1 MGKRAVIVTGR
12 RDIVSTLAPARRKP
26 LALLIGVLLG
36 TSGSGWAAGIVSDGG
51 TATTISTAANG
62 RQTVNIAPAVSGV
75 SQNSYSQF
83 NVSQAGASLNNV
95 GVNARNI
102 VNQVTSTNPSL
113 IQGDITVLGPRA
125 NVILANPNGIT
136 VNGGSFVNTGN
147 VALTTGQVSF
157 NNFIPAPGLTQ
168 RNIILN
174 TNQGQIVIGPEGLSG
189 AMLNLELIAKS
200 LVVGGPVVNSF
211 SGSAAGI
218 RAVVGDSHAEI
229 DSSVSPTDNITPWI
243 TTTSPHTKSAV
254 TAIDIT
260 PLGSLT
266 AGRIELIVTDQG
278 AGVHHAGAMLAN
290 VGDFSISA
298 TGDVQIAGG
307 TISAARN
314 LIVAAPGL
322 SAAGGVNG
330 NPSLTAGGNVDAHS
344 SSSVQLANA
353 TVTAGGDILL
363 GVSGN
368 PSTTDTTIANSNL
381 TAVGGIGVFAQGHAL
396 QVNASTM
403 NAQQNVLLGADSIN
417 LASGW
422 NEQTAAP
429 TVVNSSTGTVTITS
443 PGVLQMSGAQVN
455 GTAGSIVNVSS
466 LTLAA
471 LHSPDG
477 SNVQQAMLQSTGGAV
492 TVKAT
497 GPISVTGSDLLAA
510 TGITTN
516 STSFTLQNDG
526 TSGSIVDATKGAV
539 TVNATGPIGI
549 IGSDLLAAS
558 DITANSVGFTL
569 QNNAQS
575 SAKVLSA
582 GGAVTINATT
592 GPIGITGSAV
602 QAATG
607 ITTHSAGFSMQNDGA
622 LQSSMVATG
631 VAPAKDA
638 PAVGGSVSINSTGD
652 ITNTGSLIQGNAR
665 TAGNSAAVTLVAS
678 GNILNQSPDAN
689 TLAAIF
695 GVNDDVNLQANGNIE
710 NHYGRI
716 LTNNA
721 LHIAALGDV
730 SNIVDKQ
737 AGSNNEQPQTSQ
749 SQGTRWLL
757 FTKSTNS
764 FSVDYGQLDRPD
776 QLSYLV
782 SYAGT
787 TISGRNVLNLG
798 GVILANNN
806 SDITINAAQSFQN
819 VALFSGQANFQR
831 SCLIVCHSSA
841 SSTVQSVGGN
851 ISAGNNINITA
862 GTSASNIGGTVT
874 AAAGNLTVTAPTVLA
889 QGVLGYRA
897 YEQSR
902 GFKSWFGDTW
912 AQLYAMDV
920 GGSWMANVGKI
931 IIDGQEVIDGGSFS
945 GAGGVTATGGVLT
958 LKNPQNDPVT
968 INRHLGLIS
977 WLWH

>member
-1 MGKRAVIVTGR
+1 MGKHGEFTNGHQAIVTG
-12 RDIVSTLAPARRKP
+12 TARRKP
-26 LALLIGVLLG
+26 LALLISLWLG

-51 TATTISTAANG
+51 TATTVSTAANG
-62 RQTVNIAPAVSGV
+62 RQTVNIAPAISGV
-75 SQNSYSQF
+75 SNNTYSLF

-136 VNGGSFVNTGN
+136 VNGGKFVNTGN

-157 NNFIPAPGLTQ
+157 NDFVPAPGLTQ
-168 RNIILN
+168 RNIVLN

-189 AMLNLELIAKS
+189 AMLNLELIAKN

-243 TTTSPHTKSAV
+243 TTTSPNTKNAV

-290 VGDFSISA
+290 VGDFSILAS
-298 TGDVQIAGG
+298 GDVQIAGG
-307 TISAARN
+307 TIAATRN

-322 SAAGGVNG
+322 SAAPGVNG
-330 NPSLTAGGNVDAHS
+330 NPSLTAGGNVDVRS
-344 SSSVQLANA
+344 TSIQLTNA
-353 TVTAGGDILL
+353 TVAAGNPQITKGGDILL
-363 GVSGN
+363 GVQGN
-368 PSTTDTTIANSNL
+368 ASTADTTIVNSNL
-381 TAVGGIGVFAQGHAL
+381 TATGGIGVFDQGHAL
-396 QVNASTM
+396 QVNASTL
-403 NAQQNVLLGADSIN
+403 NAQQNVLINADSVA
-417 LASGW
+417 LTSGW
-422 NEQTAAP
+422 NGQTAAP
-429 TVVNSSTGTVTITS
+429 TQVNSSGGTVTITA
-443 PGVLQMSGAQVN
+443 PGALQLSGAQIN

-477 SNVQQAMLQSTGGAV
+477 SALQRAALQSTGGAV
-492 TVKAT
+492 TVKTA
-497 GPISVTGSDLLAA
+497 GPISITGSDLLAA
-510 TGITTN
+510 TDIATN
-516 STSFTLQNDG
+516 SAGFTLQNDG
-526 TSGSIVDATKGAV
+526 AARATV
-539 TVNATGPIGI
+539 VATNGGVVI
-549 IGSDLLAAS
+549 
-558 DITANSVGFTL
+558 N
-569 QNNAQS
+569 S
-575 SAKVLSA
+575 SADIL
-582 GGAVTINATT
+582 
-592 GPIGITGSAV
+592 
-602 QAATG
+602 
-607 ITTHSAGFSMQNDGA
+607 
-622 LQSSMVATG
+622 
-631 VAPAKDA
+631 
-638 PAVGGSVSINSTGD
+638 NS
-652 ITNTGSLIQGNAR
+652 GSLIQGNTRNA
-665 TAGNSAAVTLVAS
+665 ANSASLGAVTLTAG

-689 TLAAIF
+689 TLAAVF
-695 GVNDDVNLQANGNIE
+695 GVNDDVNLQAKGNIE

-716 LTNNA
+716 LTNGA
-721 LHIAALGDV
+721 LHVAAVGDV

-749 SQGTRWLL
+749 SQGTRWLI
-757 FTKSTNS
+757 FTKSTNN

-798 GVILANNN
+798 GVILANNA

-819 VALFSGQANFQR
+819 SALFSGQAQFQR

-851 ISAGNNINITA
+851 ISAGNNIQITA
-862 GTSASNIGGTVT
+862 GTIASNIGGTVT

-931 IIDGQEVIDGGSFS
+931 VINGQEIIDGGSFS
-945 GAGGVTATGGVLT
+945 AGGGVTATGGVLT

>member
-1 MGKRAVIVTGR
+1 MGKHGEFTNGHQVVVTG
-12 RDIVSTLAPARRKP
+12 TARRKP
-26 LALLIGVLLG
+26 LALLISLALG

-51 TATTISTAANG
+51 TATTVSTAANG
-62 RQTVNIAPAVSGV
+62 RQTVNIAPAISGV
-75 SQNSYSQF
+75 SNNTYNQF
-83 NVSQAGASLNNV
+83 NVGRAGASLNNV
-95 GVNARNI
+95 GINARNI

-147 VALTTGQVSF
+147 VALTTGRVTF
-157 NNFIPAPGLTQ
+157 NDFIPAPGLTQ
-168 RNIILN
+168 RNIVLN

-189 AMLNLELIAKS
+189 AMLNLELITKN
-200 LVVGGPVVNSF
+200 LMVNGPVTNSF
-211 SGSAAGI
+211 SGSSAGI
-218 RAVVGDSHAEI
+218 RAIVGDSHAEI
-229 DSSVSPTDNITPWI
+229 DSSVSPTDNLTPWI
-243 TTTSPHTKSAV
+243 SYTSPNTKNPI

-278 AGVHHAGAMLAN
+278 AGVHHAGAMYAN
-290 VGDFSISA
+290 VGDFSVSA
-298 TGDVQIAGG
+298 SGGIQIAGG
-307 TISAARN
+307 TITATGN

-322 SAAGGVNG
+322 STTSGVNG
-330 NPSLTAGGNVDAHS
+330 KPSLNAGGNVDVRS
-344 SSSVQLANA
+344 TSIQLANA
-353 TVTAGGDILL
+353 MVSAGSPTITQAGDILL
-363 GVSGN
+363 GVQGN
-368 PSTTDTTIANSNL
+368 ATTTDTTIANSNL
-381 TAVGGIGVFAQGHAL
+381 TATGGIGVFNQGHAL

-403 NAQQNVLLGADSIN
+403 NAQQNVLLNADNIN

-422 NEQTAAP
+422 NGQTAAP
-429 TVVNSSTGTVTITS
+429 TQVNSSSGIVTVTS
-443 PGVLQMSGAQVN
+443 PGALHMSGAQIN
-455 GTAGSIVNVSS
+455 GTAGSVVNVSN
-466 LTLAA
+466 LTLTA

-477 SNVQQAMLQSTGGAV
+477 STLQRAALQSTGGAV

-497 GPISVTGSDLLAA
+497 GPISITGSDLLAA
-510 TGITTN
+510 TDIATN
-516 STSFTLQNDG
+516 SAGFTLQNDG
-526 TSGSIVDATKGAV
+526 AARSTVVATNAGVIV
-539 TVNATGPIGI
+539 N
-549 IGSDLLAAS
+549 
-558 DITANSVGFTL
+558 
-569 QNNAQS
+569 S
-575 SAKVLSA
+575 SADIL
-582 GGAVTINATT
+582 
-592 GPIGITGSAV
+592 
-602 QAATG
+602 
-607 ITTHSAGFSMQNDGA
+607 
-622 LQSSMVATG
+622 
-631 VAPAKDA
+631 
-638 PAVGGSVSINSTGD
+638 NS
-652 ITNTGSLIQGNAR
+652 GSLIQGNAR
-665 TAGNSAAVTLVAS
+665 NAANNASLGAVTLTAG
-678 GNILNQSPDAN
+678 GNILNESPDAN
-689 TLAAIF
+689 ALAAVF
-695 GVNDDVNLQANGNIE
+695 GVNDDVNLQAKGNIE

-721 LHIAALGDV
+721 LYIAALGDV
-730 SNIVDKQ
+730 GNIVDKQ

-749 SQGTRWLL
+749 SQGTRWLI
-757 FTKSTNS
+757 FTKSSNN

-798 GVILANNN
+798 GVILANSN

-819 VALFSGQANFQR
+819 SALFSGQAQFQR
-831 SCLIVCHSSA
+831 SCLFVCHGSA

-851 ISAGNNINITA
+851 ISAGNNIQITA
-862 GTSASNIGGTVT
+862 GTTASNIGGTVT
-874 AAAGNLTVTAPTVLA
+874 ASGGNLTVTAPTVLA

-912 AQLYAMDV
+912 ARLYAMDV

-931 IIDGQEVIDGGSFS
+931 VINGQEVIDGGSFS

>member
-1 MGKRAVIVTGR
+1 MGKHGEFTNGHQVIVIGT
-12 RDIVSTLAPARRKP
+12 ACRKP
-26 LALLIGVLLG
+26 LALLISLWLG

-51 TATTISTAANG
+51 TATTVSTAANG
-62 RQTVNIAPAVSGV
+62 RQTVNIAPAISGV
-75 SQNSYSQF
+75 SNNTYNQF
-83 NVSQAGASLNNV
+83 NVGRAGASLNNV
-95 GVNARNI
+95 GINARNI

-147 VALTTGQVSF
+147 VALTTGRVTF
-157 NNFIPAPGLTQ
+157 NDFIPAPGLTQ
-168 RNIILN
+168 RNIVLN

-189 AMLNLELIAKS
+189 AMLNLELITKN
-200 LVVGGPVVNSF
+200 LMVNGPVTNSF
-211 SGSAAGI
+211 SGSSAGI
-218 RAVVGDSHAEI
+218 RAIVGDSHAEI
-229 DSSVSPTDNITPWI
+229 DSSVSPTDNLTPWI
-243 TTTSPHTKSAV
+243 SYTSPNTKNPI

-266 AGRIELIVTDQG
+266 AGRVELIVTDQG
-278 AGVHHAGAMLAN
+278 AGVHHAGAMYAN
-290 VGDFSISA
+290 VGDFSVSA
-298 TGDVQIAGG
+298 SGDIQIAGG
-307 TISAARN
+307 TIAAIGN

-322 SAAGGVNG
+322 STTSGVNG
-330 NPSLTAGGNVDAHS
+330 KPSLSAGGNVDVRS
-344 SSSVQLANA
+344 TSIQLAN
-353 TVTAGGDILL
+353 TMVSAGSPTITQAGDILL
-363 GVSGN
+363 GVQGN
-368 PSTTDTTIANSNL
+368 ATTTDTTIANSNL
-381 TAVGGIGVFAQGHAL
+381 TATGGIGVFNQGHAL

-403 NAQQNVLLGADSIN
+403 NAQQNVLLNADNIN

-422 NEQTAAP
+422 NGQTAAP
-429 TVVNSSTGTVTITS
+429 TQVNSSSGIVTVTS
-443 PGVLQMSGAQVN
+443 PGALYMSGAQIN
-455 GTAGSIVNVSS
+455 GTAGSVVNVSN
-466 LTLAA
+466 LTLTA

-477 SNVQQAMLQSTGGAV
+477 STLQRAALQSTGGAV

-497 GPISVTGSDLLAA
+497 GSISITGADLLATTDIA
-510 TGITTN
+510 TN
-516 STSFTLQNDG
+516 SAGFTLQNDG
-526 TSGSIVDATKGAV
+526 AARSTVVATNGGV
-539 TVNATGPIGI
+539 VVN
-549 IGSDLLAAS
+549 
-558 DITANSVGFTL
+558 
-569 QNNAQS
+569 S
-575 SAKVLSA
+575 SADIL
-582 GGAVTINATT
+582 
-592 GPIGITGSAV
+592 
-602 QAATG
+602 
-607 ITTHSAGFSMQNDGA
+607 
-622 LQSSMVATG
+622 
-631 VAPAKDA
+631 
-638 PAVGGSVSINSTGD
+638 NS
-652 ITNTGSLIQGNAR
+652 GSLIQGNVRNVANN
-665 TAGNSAAVTLVAS
+665 ASLGAVTLTAG
-678 GNILNQSPDAN
+678 GNILNESPDAN
-689 TLAAIF
+689 ALAAVF
-695 GVNDDVNLQANGNIE
+695 GVNDDVNLQAKGNIE

-749 SQGTRWLL
+749 SQGTRWLI
-757 FTKSTNS
+757 FTKSSNN

-798 GVILANNN
+798 GVILANSN

-819 VALFSGQANFQR
+819 SALFSGQAQFQR
-831 SCLIVCHSSA
+831 SCLFVCHGSA

-851 ISAGNNINITA
+851 ISAGNNIQITA
-862 GTSASNIGGTVT
+862 GTTASNIGGTVT
-874 AAAGNLTVTAPTVLA
+874 ASGGNLTVTAPTVLA

-912 AQLYAMDV
+912 ARLYAMDV

-931 IIDGQEVIDGGSFS
+931 VINGQEVIDGGSFS

>member
-1 MGKRAVIVTGR
+1 MAKVALQGR
-12 RDIVSTLAPARRKP
+12 GDEVVLNEEASVRLKP
-26 LALLIGVLLG
+26 LALLIGLLVG

-51 TATTISTAANG
+51 TATSVSTAANG

-75 SQNSYSQF
+75 SQNSFSQF

-125 NVILANPNGIT
+125 NVILSNPNGIT

-168 RNIILN
+168 RNVILN
-174 TNQGQIVIGPEGLSG
+174 TSQGQIVIGPEGLSG
-189 AMLNLELIAKS
+189 AMLNLELIAKN
-200 LVVGGPVVNSF
+200 LVVNGPVTNSF

-243 TTTSPHTKSAV
+243 SYTSSKTKSSV

-278 AGVHHAGAMLAN
+278 AGVQHAGKTLAN

-298 TGDVQIAGG
+298 SGDVQIAGG
-307 TISAARN
+307 TIAATGN
-314 LIVAAPGL
+314 LIVAAPSL
-322 SAAGGVNG
+322 SAAAGANG
-330 NPSLTAGGNVDAHS
+330 NPSLTAGGNVDAHL
-344 SSSVQLANA
+344 SSSVQLANT

-363 GVSGN
+363 GTSGT
-368 PSTTDTTIANSNL
+368 PSTTDTTITNSNL
-381 TAVGGIGVFAQGHAL
+381 TATGGIGVFNQGHAL

-403 NAQQNVLLGADSIN
+403 NAQQNVLINADSIT

-422 NEQTAAP
+422 NGQTAAP
-429 TVVNSSTGTVTITS
+429 TQVNSSSGTVTITS
-443 PGVLQMSGAQVN
+443 PGALQMSGAQVN
-455 GTAGSIVNVSS
+455 GTGGSLINVSS

-477 SNVQQAMLQSTGGAV
+477 SNVQRAKLESTGGAM
-492 TVKAT
+492 TINAT
-497 GPISVTGSDLLAA
+497 GPISVTGSDILAA
-510 TGITTN
+510 ADLTAN
-516 STSFTLQNDG
+516 STGFTLQNDG
-526 TSGSIVDATKGAV
+526 TSSSTAESTAGAV
-539 TVNATGPIGI
+539 TVNATGPIR
-549 IGSDLLAAS
+549 
-558 DITANSVGFTL
+558 
-569 QNNAQS
+569 
-575 SAKVLSA
+575 
-582 GGAVTINATT
+582 
-592 GPIGITGSAV
+592 ITGSNLL
-602 QAATG
+602 AATG
-607 ITTHSAGFSMQNDGA
+607 ITTHSAGFTVQNSGA
-622 LQSSMVATG
+622 LQSTVVATG

-638 PAVGGSVSINSTGD
+638 PAVGGGVSINSTGD

-678 GNILNQSPDAN
+678 GNILNESPDAN

-695 GVNDDVNLQANGNIE
+695 GVNDDVNMQATGNIE

-721 LHIAALGDV
+721 LHIAAQGDV

-782 SYAGT
+782 SYTGT

-819 VALFSGQANFQR
+819 TALFSGQANFQR
-831 SCLIVCHSSA
+831 SCLFVCSSSA

-851 ISAGNNINITA
+851 ISAGNNITITA
-862 GTSASNIGGTVT
+862 GTSASNTGGTVT

-931 IIDGQEVIDGGSFS
+931 MIDGQEIIDGGSFS

>member
-1 MGKRAVIVTGR
+1 MQ
-12 RDIVSTLAPARRKP
+12 RKP
-26 LALLIGVLLG
+26 IALLISLWLG
-36 TSGSGWAAGIVSDGG
+36 TSGLSWAAGIVSDGG
-51 TATTISTAANG
+51 TATTVNTAGNG

-75 SQNSYSQF
+75 SHNTYSQF
-83 NVSQAGASLNNV
+83 NVGQAGASLNNV

-157 NNFIPAPGLTQ
+157 NDFIPAPGLTQ
-168 RNIILN
+168 RNIVLN
-174 TNQGQIVIGPEGLSG
+174 TSQGQIVIGPEGLSG

-200 LVVGGPVVNSF
+200 LVVNGPVANSF
-211 SGSAAGI
+211 SGSSAGI
-218 RAVVGDSHAEI
+218 RAVAGDSHAEI
-229 DSSVSPTDNITPWI
+229 DSSVSPTDNLTPWI
-243 TTTSPHTKSAV
+243 NYTSPNTKNAV

-278 AGVHHAGAMLAN
+278 AGVHHAGAMYAN
-290 VGDFSISA
+290 VGDFSVSA
-298 TGDVQIAGG
+298 SGDIQLAGG
-307 TISAARN
+307 SIAAAGN

-322 SAAGGVNG
+322 NVASGMNG
-330 NPSLTAGGNVDAHS
+330 NPSLSAGGNVDIR

-353 TVTAGGDILL
+353 TVTAGSPKITQAGNILL
-363 GVSGN
+363 GVQGAAT
-368 PSTTDTTIANSNL
+368 TTDTTIANSNL
-381 TAVGGIGVFAQGHAL
+381 TATGGIGVFNQGHAL
-396 QVNASTM
+396 QVNASTL
-403 NAQQNVLLGADSIN
+403 NAAQNVLINADSVN
-417 LASGW
+417 LISGW
-422 NEQTAAP
+422 NGQAAAP
-429 TVVNSSTGTVTITS
+429 TQVNSNGGTVGITS
-443 PGVLQMSGAQVN
+443 SGALQMSGAQVN
-455 GTAGSIVNVSS
+455 GTAGSLVDVSS

-477 SNVQQAMLQSTGGAV
+477 SSVQRAGLQSAGGAV
-492 TVKAT
+492 MVTAT
-497 GPISVTGSDLLAA
+497 GAISVTGSDLLAA
-510 TGITTN
+510 TDLVTN
-516 STSFTLQNDG
+516 
-526 TSGSIVDATKGAV
+526 
-539 TVNATGPIGI
+539 
-549 IGSDLLAAS
+549 
-558 DITANSVGFTL
+558 
-569 QNNAQS
+569 
-575 SAKVLSA
+575 
-582 GGAVTINATT
+582 
-592 GPIGITGSAV
+592 
-602 QAATG
+602 
-607 ITTHSAGFSMQNDGA
+607 SAGFALKNDGA
-622 LQSSMVATG
+622 SGSTAVASNGG
-631 VAPAKDA
+631 V
-638 PAVGGSVSINSTGD
+638 VINSSAD
-652 ITNTGSLIQGNAR
+652 ISNSGSLIQGKMRNAAN
-665 TAGNSAAVTLVAS
+665 TASLGAVTLMAA
-678 GNILNQSPDAN
+678 GNILNQSPDTN
-689 TLAAIF
+689 TLAAVF
-695 GVNDDVNLQANGNIE
+695 GVSDDVNLKANGNIV

-721 LHIAALGDV
+721 LYISALGDV

-737 AGSNNEQPQTSQ
+737 TGSNNEQPQSSQ
-749 SQGTRWLL
+749 SQGTRWLFL
-757 FTKSTNS
+757 TKSTNN

-798 GVILANNN
+798 GVILANDAGN
-806 SDITINAAQSFQN
+806 ITINATQSFQN
-819 VALFSGQANFQR
+819 AALFSGQAQFQR
-831 SCLIVCHSSA
+831 SCLFICHSSA

-851 ISAGNNINITA
+851 ISAGNNIQITA
-862 GTSASNIGGTVT
+862 GTTASNIGGTVT
-874 AAAGNLTVTAPTVLA
+874 AAGGNLTVTAPTVLA

-897 YEQSR
+897 YEQGK

-931 IIDGQEVIDGGSFS
+931 VINGQEIIDGGSFN
-945 GAGGVTATGGVLT
+945 GAGGVTASGGVLT

>member
-1 MGKRAVIVTGR
+1 MLICNNLSTIEKTISVWKVSLGEHDALFVKSRLGEIIKRQQMGKHATFTSGPQSGTV
-12 RDIVSTLAPARRKP
+12 RKKP
-26 LALLIGVLLG
+26 FTLLISLSLGVSATAG
-36 TSGSGWAAGIVSDGG
+36 AAGIVSDGG
-51 TATTISTAANG
+51 TATTVNTAANG
-62 RQTVNIAPAVSGV
+62 RQTVSLAPAISGV
-75 SQNSYSQF
+75 SNNTYSQF
-83 NVSQAGASLNNV
+83 NVGRAGASLNNV
-95 GVNARNI
+95 GINARNI

-157 NNFIPAPGLTQ
+157 NDFIPAPGLTQ
-168 RNIILN
+168 RNILLN

-189 AMLNLELIAKS
+189 AMLNLELIAKN

-243 TTTSPHTKSAV
+243 TTTSPNTKSAV

-298 TGDVQIAGG
+298 SGDVQIAGG
-307 TISAARN
+307 KIAAAGN

-322 SAAGGVNG
+322 SAAAGING
-330 NPSLTAGGNVDAHS
+330 NPSLTAGGNVDIRSAAI
-344 SSSVQLANA
+344 QLANA
-353 TVTAGGDILL
+353 TVAAGSPQITKGGDILL
-363 GVSGN
+363 GVQGN
-368 PSTTDTTIANSNL
+368 ASTADTTITNSSL
-381 TAVGGIGVFAQGHAL
+381 TATGGIGAFNQGHAL
-396 QVNASTM
+396 QVGASTL
-403 NAQQNVLLGADSIN
+403 NAQQNVLVNADSVA
-417 LASGW
+417 LTSGW
-422 NEQTAAP
+422 NGQVAAP
-429 TVVNSSTGTVTITS
+429 TQVNSSGGTVTIAT
-443 PGVLQMSGAQVN
+443 PGPLQLSGAQVN

-477 SNVQQAMLQSTGGAV
+477 SALQRAALQSTGGAL

-497 GPISVTGSDLLAA
+497 GPISISGSDLLAA
-510 TGITTN
+510 TDIA
-516 STSFTLQNDG
+516 TSSAGFTLQNDG
-526 TSGSIVDATKGAV
+526 AARS
-539 TVNATGPIGI
+539 TVV
-549 IGSDLLAAS
+549 
-558 DITANSVGFTL
+558 AN
-569 QNNAQS
+569 N
-575 SAKVLSA
+575 
-582 GGAVTINATT
+582 GGV
-592 GPIGITGSAV
+592 V
-602 QAATG
+602 
-607 ITTHSAGFSMQNDGA
+607 
-622 LQSSMVATG
+622 
-631 VAPAKDA
+631 
-638 PAVGGSVSINSTGD
+638 INSSVD
-652 ITNTGSLIQGNAR
+652 IVNRGSLIQGNAR
-665 TAGNSAAVTLVAS
+665 STANSASLGAVTLTAG
-678 GNILNQSPDAN
+678 GNILNESPDAN
-689 TLAAIF
+689 TLAAVF
-695 GVNDDVNLQANGNIE
+695 GVNDDVNLQAKGNIK

-716 LTNNA
+716 LTNGA

-737 AGSNNEQPQTSQ
+737 VGSNNEQPQTSQ
-749 SQGTRWLL
+749 SQGTRWLI
-757 FTKSTNS
+757 FTKSTNN
-764 FSVDYGQLDRPD
+764 FSVDYGQLNRPD
-776 QLSYLV
+776 QLSYLL
-782 SYAGT
+782 SGAGT
-787 TISGRNVLNLG
+787 TISGRNVFNLG

-806 SDITINAAQSFQN
+806 GDITINAAQSFQN
-819 VALFSGQANFQR
+819 SALFSGQANFER

-851 ISAGNNINITA
+851 ISAGNNITISA

-897 YEQSR
+897 YAQSR

-931 IIDGQEVIDGGSFS
+931 VINGQEVIDGGSFS